1 MSSNFKKK
9 VSKGKKVFY
18 KKMISDLKKSNP
30 GQWYSKLKRMTAYDQ
45 HKYEEIIVNEIREN
59 TDQQQADIIADKFSS
74 VSNIYDPIQKENIS
88 FTNSSNCSPQFFTPS
103 TVLPFL
109 RNIKTN
115 KATVKDDISAKL
127 IKEIASYICVP
138 FSDILNTMIIKGEYP
153 DVWKM
158 EVQTPVPKVIPT
170 TTVEQLR
177 NISGLKNLD
186 KIA

>member
-1 MSSNFKKK
+1 MLTFSSNDQEFFTPELKALDRKRKRIYSKQGRSTKWKKLNSNFKKK
-9 VSKGKKVFY
+9 VRKAKKVFY

-45 HKYEEIIVNEIREN
+45 HKNEEIIVNEIREN

-115 KATVKDDISAKL
+115 KATVKDDISA
-127 IKEIASYICVP
+127 
-138 FSDILNTMIIKGEYP
+138 N
-153 DVWKM
+153 
-158 EVQTPVPKVIPT
+158 
-170 TTVEQLR
+170 
-177 NISGLKNLD
+177 
-186 KIA
+186 